1 MPWILWVKSCIH
13 KCIQVIEPN
22 TLLDI
27 IAVKWS
33 EVKVT
38 QSCPTLQPLDYTVH
52 GILQARTLE
61 WVAFPFS
68 RESSQPRNW
77 TGISCIAGGFFT
89 NWAIR
94 ETKIL
99 TLIVCFLLL
108 LKREIKNVWYL
119 QPISSIWRP
128 LAFLPVT
135 LSFSP
140 FLLEELCC
148 LGKGASFSLCNCFRI
163 DKAHCP

>member
-1 MPWILWVKSCIH
+1 MGSLSLPQGIFPTQESNPGLPHCRWILYQLSCKGRPKILDWV
-13 KCIQVIEPN
+13 V
-22 TLLDI
+22 
-27 IAVKWS
+27 
-33 EVKVT
+33 
-38 QSCPTLQPLDYTVH
+38 Y
-52 GILQARTLE
+52 
-61 WVAFPFS
+61 PFYS
-68 RESSQPRNW
+68 GSSWPRNW
-77 TGISCIAGGFFT
+77 TRVSCTAGGFFT

-140 FLLEELCC
+140 FLLGELCC
-148 LGKGASFSLCNCFRI
+148 LEKGASFSFHNCFWA
-163 DKAHCP
+163 DKGCCP